1 MRERHTILEPVMLVV
16 RLEEI
21 TTALGLVAA
30 VRHLQLDL
38 TTMETLTVMEEQT
51 QLLRI
56 QAMR

>member
-21 TTALGLVAA
+21 TTALGVVEA